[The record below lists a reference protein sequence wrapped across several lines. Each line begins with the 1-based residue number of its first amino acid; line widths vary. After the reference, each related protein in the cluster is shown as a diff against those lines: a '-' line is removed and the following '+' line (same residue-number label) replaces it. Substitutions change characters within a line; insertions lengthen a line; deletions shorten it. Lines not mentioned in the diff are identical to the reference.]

1 MEGPTFVGSS
11 VEGLL
16 VGPSVEG
23 PLVGS
28 SVEGFPE
35 LCPPDGKL

>member
-28 SVEGFPE
+28 SVEGFPK